1 MPSPRV
7 RAVPVLAGG
16 LAAAQLP
23 AIDFADAYAMV
34 VPPGVTAR
42 ALAEAVFPRPP
53 RWVAALMAL
62 RNAVVA
68 PLGLVATRAAFSIA
82 AARANGTGARIG
94 IFPLLAETPGELA
107 LGLDDRHLL
116 RHAARRLGPG

>member
-1 MPSPRV
+1 
-7 RAVPVLAGG
+7 
-16 LAAAQLP
+16 
-23 AIDFADAYAMV
+23 
-34 VPPGVTAR
+34 
-42 ALAEAVFPRPP
+42 
-53 RWVAALMAL
+53 MAL